1 MCIINANLL
10 IVENYWQFLLI
21 SIKLF
26 PASKNFRETDKAKL
40 SFKSCQNQHKTLEQ
54 FLPTATI
61 DECAFVGGDNGIFSA
76 VHWIQFEIDSPAAA
90 DERRN

>member
-1 MCIINANLL
+1 MHNKCELANSRKLL
-10 IVENYWQFLLI
+10 TV
-21 SIKLF
+21 STHSTKLF
-26 PASKNFRETDKAKL
+26 PIPKNFRETDKAKL